1 MTQLHT
7 SEAFLATL
15 RKSSTENPDG
25 KQRVSF
31 ILGSLPDGNNM
42 TREQVKSV
50 LDRSNAPAC

>member
-7 SEAFLATL
+7 NEDFLAKL
-15 RKSSTENPDG
+15 RNASTENPDSQ
-25 KQRVSF
+25 QRVSF
-31 ILGSLPDGNNM
+31 ILGSLPDGNIM